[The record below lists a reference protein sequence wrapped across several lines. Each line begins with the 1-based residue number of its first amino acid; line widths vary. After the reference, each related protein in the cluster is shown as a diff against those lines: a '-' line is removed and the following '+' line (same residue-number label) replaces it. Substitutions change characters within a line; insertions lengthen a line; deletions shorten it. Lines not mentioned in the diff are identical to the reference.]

1 MQKKSTKQTVEEIV
15 EETTMEAVEE
25 VSAAIMR
32 LRKYEGQVGVADESG
47 SDVAL
52 LENMKLYSGYNMNTE
67 EVSYA
72 WIDLDHVKLAKMD
85 ETSEIAIEKEDKK
98 LEIQLKSGGLFF
110 HVAEPLEEDETME
123 IRTSSMIVGIRGT
136 SGWVTAED
144 EQNAQIHVLEGTVQ
158 VDVEGQDEP
167 VAVSSGEYAE
177 VTKTDGVAEVRV
189 MAFPA
194 SDVPAYVVEEVV
206 DNEELAQEILDA
218 AGMDIARS
226 SAAQDAYQMMLEQYR
241 DACAVDHDDWMNN
254 SPSYR
259 EQYAAISANSDTML
273 YYHLAG
279 GATKLFYAYNDIDGN
294 GVEELFVG
302 MGSDVNQA
310 YVADMYV
317 FDGNSASRVNL
328 ITFEILADGT
338 VIETDPAA
346 AVVSVRRLAADGY
359 TLENTSAAGL
369 EVGSAIT
376 DWSFADFGGKM
387 LFNWNDLS
395 Q

>member
-1 MQKKSTKQTVEEIV
+1 M
-15 EETTMEAVEE
+15 
-25 VSAAIMR
+25 
-32 LRKYEGQVGVADESG
+32 VA
-47 SDVAL
+47 
-52 LENMKLYSGYNMNTE
+52 
-67 EVSYA
+67 
-72 WIDLDHVKLAKMD
+72 
-85 ETSEIAIEKEDKK
+85 
-98 LEIQLKSGGLFF
+98 
-110 HVAEPLEEDETME
+110 
-123 IRTSSMIVGIRGT
+123 
-136 SGWVTAED
+136 
-144 EQNAQIHVLEGTVQ
+144 
-158 VDVEGQDEP
+158 
-167 VAVSSGEYAE
+167 
-177 VTKTDGVAEVRV
+177 
-189 MAFPA
+189 
-194 SDVPAYVVEEVV
+194 EVV
-206 DNEELAQEILDA
+206 DNEELAQEIMDA

-254 SPSYR
+254 SPSYG

-294 GVEELFVG
+294 GVEELFIG